1 MHQSHQTRLT
11 TLTNQL
17 NKQYTEN
24 TDTLKS
30 DHHEQ
35 KLQYEN
41 ELEKT
46 NKVNK
51 YTQEFLH
58 LYAKK

>member
-24 TDTLKS
+24 TDMLKS

-51 YTQEFLH
+51 YNIS
-58 LYAKK
+58 ASVC